1 MPLNSKRV
9 SLPCANTWTQVLRGR
24 LANAMGVST
33 MYVEIESVPI
43 DPVQQDVDSSNPS
56 QPLLDPSQPSS
67 STPYPQS
74 LSSSP
79 PPSPPSSPPEE
90 RFCCNIPGYGVVT
103 FGAAAHDYLSQL
115 QAFLSAFRDG
125 LSRLCAHMQCRIAC
139 LDFCKEPWVNASAKE
154 ATLKRSIF
162 SFVSN
167 AVGMAARMLGL
178 DAAHE
183 GQKRVVVATVLA
195 PATQLIKDWQDIER
209 ALDSTSELETKL
221 HVHILQVRVTPATKR
236 SMRGVD
242 CAKAE
247 EAIEKAKKTNVPLR
261 ELHSAIEHVALAREI
276 QKILRELE
284 EALIDP
290 VPYTVDLSRVTELMN
305 DARAMGADAASAGW
319 WDPSDEWNVKM
330 KAVDVVGDAVTKQ
343 LQVENAPPYVATPPL
358 CNCDQSPVPGCPL
371 TLTPTPTPAPILWA
385 RV

>member
-1 MPLNSKRV
+1 M
-9 SLPCANTWTQVLRGR
+9 
-24 LANAMGVST
+24 
-33 MYVEIESVPI
+33 
-43 DPVQQDVDSSNPS
+43 
-56 QPLLDPSQPSS
+56 
-67 STPYPQS
+67 
-74 LSSSP
+74 
-79 PPSPPSSPPEE
+79 
-90 RFCCNIPGYGVVT
+90 
-103 FGAAAHDYLSQL
+103 
-115 QAFLSAFRDG
+115 
-125 LSRLCAHMQCRIAC
+125 
-139 LDFCKEPWVNASAKE
+139 
-154 ATLKRSIF
+154 KRSIF

-195 PATQLIKDWQDIER
+195 PATQLGKDWQDPATQLIKDWQDIER

-242 CAKAE
+242 CAEAE
-247 EAIEKAKKTNVPLR
+247 GAIEKATKANVPPS

-276 QKILRELE
+276 QKILKELE

-290 VPYTVDLSRVTELMN
+290 VPYEVDLSHVTALMTK
-305 DARAMGADAASAGW
+305 ARAMGADAASAGW

-343 LQVENAPPYVATPPL
+343 LQVENAHPYVATPPL